1 MMRSE
6 RLASG
11 ALEILRSGNGA
22 GHAALGRQKVPN
34 LRYTVAHHPPAC
46 AILCRNG
53 QGIRTQIKD
62 LGSSL
67 EFF

>member
-22 GHAALGRQKVPN
+22 GHAA
-34 LRYTVAHHPPAC
+34 
-46 AILCRNG
+46 
-53 QGIRTQIKD
+53 QG
-62 LGSSL
+62 LPEGP
-67 EFF
+67 

>member
-22 GHAALGRQKVPN
+22 RGMPR
-34 LRYTVAHHPPAC
+34 
-46 AILCRNG
+46 
-53 QGIRTQIKD
+53 
-62 LGSSL
+62 
-67 EFF
+67 

>member
-22 GHAALGRQKVPN
+22 GHAAQGLPEVPN
-34 LRYTVAHHPPAC
+34 LRHTVAHHPPAC
-46 AILCRNG
+46 AIPSRNG
-53 QGIRTQIKD
+53 QRIRTQIKD
-62 LGSSL
+62 LRRSL